1 MKYSGWVLNFH
12 CTVDMVDTL
21 QQQAKDMEEE
31 LQMWEEEVR
40 QARKKY
46 YELNYYT
53 TLQLLT
59 LRQELG
65 RLKTSEQ
72 PRAHSQIK
80 PHVLA
85 LLESISTE
93 ITSPHVWE
101 VVNSVTAEQQRGE
114 ASVFTAQHHTSAE
127 MFPVSTAGP
136 TFQVI
141 PSVHPKQPS
150 LADDILAS
158 ADMQAST
165 SASQARLQQPK
176 LTHDQLTEKQREMF
190 DNFMNCNY
198 PEQLILV
205 ALEKFGED
213 RYEAENWI
221 VDNASQYG
229 SSDDEGGEVDI
240 QEEEESEA
248 DSEMEDT
255 LPQATSLQSFIGMYS
270 FLCCKYLLTNVCI
283 DVVSIS
289 LTPPCTQPQ
298 VNLHPPSRRN
308 PPLQV

>member
-1 MKYSGWVLNFH
+1 MKYSGWVLKFH
-12 CTVDMVDTL
+12 CTVDMVDEL
-21 QQQAKDMEEE
+21 QQLAKDMEEE
-31 LQMWEEEVR
+31 LQSWEEEVR
-40 QARKKY
+40 QTREQY

-59 LRQELG
+59 LRKELG

-72 PRAHSQIK
+72 PHAHTEIT

-93 ITSPHVWE
+93 ITSPCVWD
-101 VVNSVTAEQQRGE
+101 VVKSITAVQQREEGE

-127 MFPVSTAGP
+127 MLQAHMGVPTSRVVSNVQPV
-136 TFQVI
+136 
-141 PSVHPKQPS
+141 QPS

-176 LTHDQLTEKQREMF
+176 LTHDQLSEKQREMF
-190 DNFMNCNY
+190 DNFRNCDY

-213 RYEAENWI
+213 QYEAHNWI
-221 VDNASQYG
+221 TDNASQYG

-248 DSEMEDT
+248 DSEMEDA
-255 LPQATSLQSFIGMYS
+255 LPRATSLQSPIGMTVLVYTEVYVYVL
-270 FLCCKYLLTNVCI
+270 FN
-283 DVVSIS
+283 S
-289 LTPPCTQPQ
+289 LNFSPPCTQPQ
-298 VNLHPPSRRN
+298 VNQHPPTRRSH